1 VVKVGKVRTEMVKR
15 VAIELLDK
23 YPKSFT
29 TDFEHNN
36 KFLAEVGLDT
46 SKKMRNKIAGYVTR
60 MIEADLAYEAAA
72 EGEVEPETT
81 QGF

>member
-15 VAIELLDK
+15 VAIELIDK

-36 KFLAEVGLDT
+36 KFLAEIGLDT

-72 EGEVEPETT
+72 EGEIESETT
-81 QGF
+81 QGI